1 MATDSADDEPLTRAP
16 EALWRTTMRGVLV
29 LVPDQEEPVLCTS
42 PGDVVWELLAEPTRP
57 SELARLLADHYDVDE
72 ATVAADLAPVLD
84 ELRSIGALVVTTPAE
99 VDPEPTGEGG

>member
-57 SELARLLADHYDVDE
+57 SELARLLADHYDADE
-72 ATVAADLAPVLD
+72 VTIAADLAPVLD
-84 ELRSIGALVVTTPAE
+84 ELRSIGALVVTTLAE